1 MNSIRDGI
9 AFVIGVVLVTS
20 SVLAQEISLQQAKED
35 FARFD
40 RRLNEVYQQA
50 KGTLPE
56 WRFETVQKQQRQW
69 IEYRDSRALSAAVF
83 DGGAEQ
89 GKEKQNAEY
98 WNALAYLTET
108 RITILEAWMKIDSF
122 SKSWEGA
129 WIDGYGGLLLIA
141 EPEEGVIEFA
151 INVVRGPT
159 HHSGGVGG
167 TAEARN
173 VLARFSILPD
183 GGDEEMWLT
192 FLNEEGQ
199 VRVIGENTFYFHGA
213 RAYFDGNYLRVRD
226 LTEEDRKLIKE
237 AAEW

>member
-1 MNSIRDGI
+1 MNPARDGI
-9 AFVIGVVLVTS
+9 VFGMFFLLGILPISG
-20 SVLAQEISLQQAKED
+20 QEISLQQAKED

-50 KGTLPE
+50 RGALPE

-69 IEYRDSRALSAAVF
+69 IEYRDSRALAAAVF

-108 RITILEAWMKIDSF
+108 RVSILEAWMKIDSF
-122 SKSWEGA
+122 PKAWEGA

-141 EPEEGVIEFA
+141 EPEEGVIEFS
-151 INVVRGPT
+151 IDVVRGPT

-167 TAEARN
+167 KAEAKN
-173 VLARFSILPD
+173 VVARFSILPD
-183 GGDEEMWLT
+183 GADEEMWLT
-192 FLNEEGQ
+192 FLNEDGQ
-199 VRVIGENTFYFHGA
+199 VRVIGVNTSYFHGA

-226 LTEEDRKLIKE
+226 LTDEDRKAIKE